1 MPLHSKSRPFQSSKP
16 LVLAASVTLLA
27 SSFAACGGESQD
39 RAVGKDPAGRLATS
53 PANAKRAG
61 GTQTLP
67 TDSQIKSA
75 QNRVINP
82 AEHTSKDA
90 AKLPDDL
97 REGTVTPNSSTAPA
111 DALSLAARAGRQWL
125 VYRVNG
131 KAPDSSVIPRSVWDG
146 VPPMVPTERV
156 KGAALTDGVKVFEAH
171 PEGDE
176 WSASVLTRDPR
187 LPVIRLQIERD
198 GGAVRVKEING

>member
-27 SSFAACGGESQD
+27 SSLAACGGESQD
-39 RAVGKDPAGRLATS
+39 RGVGKESVKRLTTGLTQAE
-53 PANAKRAG
+53 RAG
-61 GTQTLP
+61 GTQSLP

-75 QNRVINP
+75 QNKVINP
-82 AEHTSKDA
+82 AEHRLKGV
-90 AKLPDDL
+90 KLPGDL
-97 REGTVTPNSSTAPA
+97 GGQTVRPNSSTAPA
-111 DALSLAARAGRQWL
+111 DALTLAARAGRQWL
-125 VYRVNG
+125 LYRVNG

-156 KGAALTDGVKVFEAH
+156 KGAALSNGVKVFEAH
-171 PEGDE
+171 PTGDE

-187 LPVIRLQIERD
+187 LPVIRLQIARD
-198 GGAVRVKEING
+198 GDTVRVKEIDG

>member
-16 LVLAASVTLLA
+16 LVLAASMALVA

-39 RAVGKDPAGRLATS
+39 RAVGKEPAERLATS
-53 PANAKRAG
+53 PAGAKRAG

-67 TDSQIKSA
+67 TDGQIKSA
-75 QNRVINP
+75 QNKVINP
-82 AEHTSKDA
+82 AENTSNDT
-90 AKLPDDL
+90 AKLPKDL
-97 REGTVTPNSSTAPA
+97 RERTVEPNSSTAPA
-111 DALSLAARAGRQWL
+111 DALALAARAGRQWL

-131 KAPDSSVIPRSVWDG
+131 KAPDPGVIPRSVWDG

-176 WSASVLTRDPR
+176 WSASVMTRDPR
-187 LPVIRLQIERD
+187 VPVIRLQIERG